1 MSLSAF
7 LVPVAIG
14 VLRTTIGKNKKIPVD
29 IINDE
34 KQLEELRHRVM
45 AEETNF
51 YKIETTIKKED
62 ILIEALQN
70 YGNKVE
76 ETETSIETVVLETSI
91 TVIKEETGLYS
102 AAFNDDIKK
111 EDAAEFVESIVDE
124 YTNIVQQQVYEKLMS
139 RAEQEGLVF
148 ESEEQREDSVV
159 LTFGVKG

>member
-14 VLRTTIGKNKKIPVD
+14 VLGTTIGKNKKIPVD

-51 YKIETTIKKED
+51 YKIETPIKKED

-91 TVIKEETGLYS
+91 TFIKEETGLYS
-102 AAFNDDIKK
+102 AAFNDDIKM